1 MKNENINW
9 TKVYKVNHEQGT
21 FNIYVSS
28 QKTGIFLGAVLYYEH
43 KGGAWAEGTTPVFK
57 FELQQFF
64 AQTEEEA
71 YNLCDAWLNEYS
83 KGKGN
88 YTIELDR
95 TIVPE

>member
-1 MKNENINW
+1 
-9 TKVYKVNHEQGT
+9 
-21 FNIYVSS
+21 
-28 QKTGIFLGAVLYYEH
+28 
-43 KGGAWAEGTTPVFK
+43 
-57 FELQQFF
+57 LQQFF

>member
-9 TKVYKVNHEQGT
+9 TKVYKVNHEQGA
-21 FNIYVSS
+21 FNIYISS

-43 KGGAWAEGTTPVFK
+43 ENRAWADVK
-57 FELQQFF
+57 FELKQFL

-88 YTIELDR
+88 YTIKLDR
-95 TIVPE
+95 TITPE